1 MASKRVIRW
10 VYQNLQFASFQL
22 LYKYGK
28 RTRDFGAFLF
38 LLWSS
43 SLQFGGVFNKT
54 NMSLALDG
62 YEIIIAN
69 LYPTRARGII
79 VN

>member
-1 MASKRVIRW
+1 MASERVILGRFYFYCGP
-10 VYQNLQFASFQL
+10 VLYNL
-22 LYKYGK
+22 
-28 RTRDFGAFLF
+28 
-38 LLWSS
+38 
-43 SLQFGGVFNKT
+43 GVFFNKT